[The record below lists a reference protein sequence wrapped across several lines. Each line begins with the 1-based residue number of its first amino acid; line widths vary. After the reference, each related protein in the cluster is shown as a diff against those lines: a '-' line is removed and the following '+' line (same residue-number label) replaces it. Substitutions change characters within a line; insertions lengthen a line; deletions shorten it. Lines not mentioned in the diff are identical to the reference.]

1 MNMVGFDHPDAQA
14 IFDAPDRYGNDREY
28 LDAMCEHYGCHLSRD
43 IIAVTVASHTDVE
56 RFTTA
61 EWDRFAALFG
71 RVIAHLWLPKR
82 QGMAVHTKL
91 LDDCVFDTRDVS
103 RTQLDLFRAWDRS
116 GGHADEQLHASLF
129 GMADELVLFGMP
141 MKTAIPEITHVG
153 SRSLAGRVMGT
164 GWRKELNSGGGSD
177 AVAAAYLKACEGEPV
192 LEHVTY
198 ETHREG
204 QRFQLEY
211 RRLVLMIKTPRGFP
225 FLATYSEL
233 EQLDYAARPSASQE
247 IRSGLSHPA
256 SSHVLLGSDAAP
268 IAAHSL
274 SA

>member
-1 MNMVGFDHPDAQA
+1 
-14 IFDAPDRYGNDREY
+14 
-28 LDAMCEHYGCHLSRD
+28 
-43 IIAVTVASHTDVE
+43 
-56 RFTTA
+56 
-61 EWDRFAALFG
+61 
-71 RVIAHLWLPKR
+71 
-82 QGMAVHTKL
+82 MAVHTKL
-91 LDDCVFDTRDVS
+91 LDDCVFDTHDVS
-103 RTQLDLFRAWDRS
+103 KTQLGLFQAWDRS
-116 GGHADEQLHASLF
+116 RGQADEQLHANLF
-129 GMADELVLFGMP
+129 AMADELVLFGMP

-153 SRSLAGRVMGT
+153 SRSLAGRVMGS

-198 ETHREG
+198 ETYREG
-204 QRFQLEY
+204 KRFLLEY
-211 RRLVLMIKTPRGFP
+211 RRLVLMIKTPKGFP

-233 EQLDYAARPSASQE
+233 EQLDCVARPSASPE
-247 IRSGLSHPA
+247 IRTGLSHQA